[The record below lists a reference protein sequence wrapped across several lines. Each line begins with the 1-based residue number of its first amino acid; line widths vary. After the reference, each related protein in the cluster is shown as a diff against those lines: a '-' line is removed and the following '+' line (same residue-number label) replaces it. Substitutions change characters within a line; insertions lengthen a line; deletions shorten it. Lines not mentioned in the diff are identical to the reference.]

1 MNDIIDDLYRTQL
14 IDLANVAKNM
24 SPILDPSREAM
35 RYNATCGDEVLVQVQ
50 INAGKLVEVVARTKG
65 CIICA
70 ASASIMCHTIKNL
83 SLKRARVMIKNA
95 TKIIAD
101 GRSQTNTNAELNLL
115 STVSQFPNRVR
126 CAILAWEA
134 LDGALFKVK
143 K

>member
-14 IDLANVAKNM
+14 IDLANDAKNM
-24 SPILDPSREAM
+24 TPILYPLHEVT
-35 RYNATCGDEVLVQVQ
+35 RYNAACGDEVKVQ
-50 INAGKLVEVVARTKG
+50 IQISAGKLVEVVARTKG

-70 ASASIMCHTIKNL
+70 ASASIMCHTVKNQ
-83 SLKRARVMIKNA
+83 STKRARVTSKNA

-101 GRSQTNTNAELNLL
+101 GRNRTNANAELDLL

-134 LDGALFKVK
+134 LDEALRMDQ
-143 K
+143 